1 MKAWLNLSAVRV
13 LAWLLC
19 LVLLIG
25 GMFLAWD
32 FIDDLVKDALEARF
46 ESAPAAGFGYWY
58 RRELLKGW
66 WMIALLMSPFV
77 IGIGFLLRNAL
88 RWLQRCG

>member
-1 MKAWLNLSAVRV
+1 MSSGLNLPAVRV
-13 LAWLLC
+13 LVWLLW
-19 LVLLIG
+19 LVLLLG

-46 ESAPAAGFGYWY
+46 ESVPAEGFGYWY
-58 RRELLKGW
+58 RQELIKGW
-66 WMIALLMSPFV
+66 WMIALLLSPFV
-77 IGIGFLLRNAL
+77 IGTGFLLRSAL

>member
-1 MKAWLNLSAVRV
+1 MKAWWNLSAVRV

-25 GMFLAWD
+25 GVFLAWD

-46 ESAPAAGFGYWY
+46 ESAPAEGFGYWY
-58 RRELLKGW
+58 RRELFKDW
-66 WMIALLMSPFV
+66 WMIALLLSPFV
-77 IGIGFLLRNAL
+77 IGIGFLLRSAL
-88 RWLQRCG
+88 RWLQHSK

>member
-1 MKAWLNLSAVRV
+1 MNAWLNLSAVRV

-25 GMFLAWD
+25 GMLLAWH
-32 FIDDLVKDALEARF
+32 FIDDLVKDSLEARF
-46 ESAPAAGFGYWY
+46 ESAPAEGFDYWY

-77 IGIGFLLRNAL
+77 IGIGFLLRSAL
-88 RWLQRCG
+88 RRLQRFG

>member
-1 MKAWLNLSAVRV
+1 MKAWWNLSAVRV

-25 GMFLAWD
+25 GVFLAWD

-46 ESAPAAGFGYWY
+46 
-58 RRELLKGW
+58 
-66 WMIALLMSPFV
+66 
-77 IGIGFLLRNAL
+77 
-88 RWLQRCG
+88 